1 MSQPAAF
8 VGDGALAAVEKE
20 ECSLCFD
27 DQGDGGGVD
36 VCLECFQC
44 FCVDRGHARLHTR
57 KTGHR
62 AAANFRR
69 QVVATTAAPA
79 TTGDEEAAEATAP
92 TGPRVTRTADRVK
105 VVTEDTNAPPPMETV
120 LVGVLDAE
128 TGTCWHAF
136 GDEAAMSVMP
146 NGIAPAPKPAA
157 TALPVADIL
166 QRYISLAQAVHAARS
181 SSQQEAVNSWELQL
195 EPCEH
200 TLLLQPQ
207 PFTSTDANLP
217 TPAKRSLA
225 KCAACDLTENLW
237 MCLTCGHLGCGRSHF
252 DGSGGRNHAWEHFK
266 ACMNDRRPH
275 AVAVKLGTI
284 TPEGTA
290 DVHCYECDELR
301 IDPELAA
308 HLAVFGIDVSTQE
321 KTEMSLVEMELQ
333 QSVQLELSASTG
345 TGGPQQSEVV
355 RVYGEDAEWRE
366 RLHAGLRNLG
376 NSCYMASVV
385 QSLFALDFAG
395 VRWYADR
402 WPMCGERSTTAAI
415 EAHYLGCDRASPIEC
430 FECQMRKLADGLLS
444 GRYASERPPPPP
456 ADSSEV
462 PAAAKERLA
471 SRPLR
476 TGIAPRMFQT
486 LIGRGHS
493 EFATRKQQ
501 DAQEFL
507 NHFLERCR
515 QEAQQYGTHDIGQLF
530 SFGIRQKLECCGC
543 HRMRTVDTPA
553 MSLNVPIVRPGE
565 TAVEGSGAATVMTRR
580 AAAAATANDTVRV
593 TLMQCL
599 DAMVADETV
608 HFRCAACGRDSPEG
622 GADRPHRDKIA
633 RHGTATAYRCERP
646 SSLPKYLV
654 MHMRKF
660 EADDNWV
667 PHKITTA
674 VQLPTTYKAGGTGA
688 EAAVV
693 LDLAPWLSTDPD
705 ADSIPADRRM
715 PDGSEEGSNAA
726 MSDGVITGGRG
737 DVASAAASDVSAS
750 SPEEA
755 FTPLMEMGFTE
766 AQARAAMRACAGD
779 AQRAVEW
786 LFEHPDAAEVES
798 PSGASGTSSLPRCS
812 SPQRP
817 PSATPSLA
825 SATDTRFELVA
836 AMVHLGASVHT
847 GHYVAYVRSG
857 SRWILYNDE
866 NTFDA
871 GVRPAALEQAY
882 LLLWRRCD
890 ARGDASCREWMRG
903 DRRRL
908 ESNTAVNAVQP
919 LVPPEQV
926 LRSADTTA
934 SSATGDVDYGEQA
947 QQLVSMGFAPDA
959 SRQALQAC
967 QGNVEA
973 ALGILLANA

>member
-136 GDEAAMSVMP
+136 GDEAA
-146 NGIAPAPKPAA
+146 APRRRHPTTVHFAGTSSACGAQLLATGGGEFVGAAAGAVRTHPPAA
-157 TALPVADIL
+157 AA
-166 QRYISLAQAVHAARS
+166 AVHLHRRQPAHACQTLAGQVRRVRPHREPVDVPHLRS
-181 SSQQEAVNSWELQL
+181 
-195 EPCEH
+195 P
-200 TLLLQPQ
+200 
-207 PFTSTDANLP
+207 
-217 TPAKRSLA
+217 R
-225 KCAACDLTENLW
+225 
-237 MCLTCGHLGCGRSHF
+237 CGRSHF

-967 QGNVEA
+967 QATWRPRWAFCWRMPNCRR
-973 ALGILLANA
+973 ALGSRL